1 MQKKLTS
8 LSQNTPPP
16 RFVTESD
23 LEEITGVK
31 KRTWQKHRLFGRGPR
46 WYKLHGAVRYN
57 LTEVLLWIESNAAGG
72 ETAPLTPITGEL
84 R

>member
-8 LSQNTPPP
+8 LTQNTPPP
-16 RFVTESD
+16 RFVTEAD

-46 WYKLHGAVRYN
+46 FYKIGGAVRYN
-57 LTEVLLWIESNAAGG
+57 LAEVLEWIESNGVGG
-72 ETAPLTPITGEL
+72 DTSPSHSIASRL

>member
-1 MQKKLTS
+1 MQKTLS
-8 LSQNTPPP
+8 LLAHTTPPP
-16 RFVTESD
+16 RFVTEAD

-46 WYKLHGAVRYN
+46 FYKIGGAVRYN
-57 LTEVLLWIESNAAGG
+57 LAEVLEWIESNAVGG
-72 ETAPLTPITGEL
+72 DTSPSHSIASRL

>member
-1 MQKKLTS
+1 MQRKLNS
-8 LSQNTPPP
+8 LPQSTPP
-16 RFVTESD
+16 RFVTETD

-31 KRTWQKHRLFGRGPR
+31 KRTWQKHRLFNRGPR

-57 LTEVLLWIESNAAGG
+57 LAEVLEWINGNVAGG
-72 ETAPLTPITGEL
+72 EPAPMRPVASEL